1 MKILCPICR
10 SSNVNSLHSC
20 NLYNYCH
27 SCQVAWLKKR
37 IQPVYKTNYYQGK
50 LSWAKGMFAP
60 LQNFFYRQ
68 RIGYINLKNIKTW
81 IDIGAGDGEFLQHIS
96 SDKKIGVEISE
107 SGRKMMEQS
116 GILAMSPSQFLEK
129 SSLGASVISFWH
141 VLEHVDQPER
151 YLNAARNNLLKTGKL
166 VIGVPNISSLEF
178 KIFGKNWFHFV
189 PEYHC
194 WCFST
199 QSLPLLVKKCGFT
212 IEKTD
217 FWEIEH
223 NLSSILQSFI
233 NYTSQT
239 HNILHQLIK
248 RQVGLGKIG
257 FREIFWVIFWLTL
270 GLPVVALFWMLSS
283 SLHLSGALVVIA
295 SPKITSH

>member
-10 SSNVNSLHSC
+10 SNNVNSLHNC
-20 NLYNYCH
+20 NLYNFCH
-27 SCQVAWLKKR
+27 SCYVAWLKKR
-37 IQPVYKTNYYQGK
+37 IRPVYKTNYYQGK
-50 LSWAKGMFAP
+50 LSWVKGVFAL
-60 LQNFFYRQ
+60 LQNFFYWQ
-68 RIGYINLKNIKTW
+68 RRSYINLKNIKTW
-81 IDIGAGDGEFLQHIS
+81 IDIGAGDGEFLRHIS
-96 SDKKIGVEISE
+96 SNKKIGVEISE

-116 GILAMSPSQFLEK
+116 GILAMSPNQFLENN
-129 SSLGASVISFWH
+129 SLEASVISFWH

-151 YLNAARNNLLKTGKL
+151 YLNAARNNLLETGKL
-166 VIGVPNISSLEF
+166 VVGVPNISSLEY
-178 KIFGKNWFHFV
+178 KIFGKDWFHFV
-189 PEYHC
+189 PEYHR

-199 QSLPLLVKKCGFT
+199 QSLCLLMGKCGFT

-223 NLSSILQSFI
+223 NLPSILQSFI

-248 RQVGLGKIG
+248 RQAGLDKIG

-270 GLPVVALFWMLSS
+270 GLPVIILFWMLSS
-283 SLHLSGALVVIA
+283 SLRLSGALVIIA
-295 SPKITSH
+295 SPKIAHH